1 MKTTTTQALLALN
14 QRFYSVFGP
23 AFAAT
28 RRRVQPGIRRV
39 LAGLLP
45 GLRWLDLG
53 CGSGSVACAW
63 AETVAAGSYLGVDFS
78 TELLAE
84 ARQVTASINQ
94 SACPIDFLQLDLG
107 RPDWPVSLPAPAAF
121 DGIFCFAALHHI
133 PAADNRLRLL
143 QQVRALLP
151 TGGLFYHS
159 EWQFQNSPRLMA
171 RVQPWSAAGLDE
183 ADLDPGDTLLDWRQA
198 LPGQVEQTGLRYVH
212 LFNRPELADLA
223 ARSGFELLDEFES
236 DGEGGRLALYQ
247 TWQAV

>member
-1 MKTTTTQALLALN
+1 MKTSTTQTLLALN

-28 RRRVQPGIRRV
+28 RRRIQPGVRRV
-39 LAGLLP
+39 LAALVP
-45 GLRWLDLG
+45 GRRWLDLG
-53 CGSGSVACAW
+53 CGSGSVARVW
-63 AETVAAGSYLGVDFS
+63 AETVTAGSYLGVDFS
-78 TELLAE
+78 AELLAE
-84 ARQVTASINQ
+84 ARQVTADLNRPG
-94 SACPIDFLQLDLG
+94 CTIDFLQRDLG
-107 RPDWPVSLPAPAAF
+107 RPDWPSGLPDPPTF

-133 PAADNRLRLL
+133 PAALSRLRLL

-183 ADLDPGDTLLDWRQA
+183 TDLDPGDTLLDWRQA
-198 LPGQVEQTGLRYVH
+198 LPGQAEQTGLRYVH

-223 ARSGFELLDEFES
+223 AHSGFAILDEFES

-247 TWQAV
+247 TWQAA